1 MENYDV
7 ISEFDLGSQVVSGHV
22 TRLGGLF
29 TTSNG
34 SVFDVDSVGQ
44 RIVY

>member
-1 MENYDV
+1 MENYDI
-7 ISEFDLGSQVVSGHV
+7 ISEFDLGSQIVSGHA
-22 TRLGGLF
+22 TRIGGLF

-44 RIVY
+44 QIVY